1 MKLDIAIL
9 MEWGCK
15 TKWYEKMEL
24 AEANLGAGPRI
35 CVIVHY
41 RNVTT
46 QFLPQITN
54 IPTSAWAIMVFI
66 GGVQ

>member
-1 MKLDIAIL
+1 

-41 RNVTT
+41 FEMLQLN
-46 QFLPQITN
+46 FSLK
-54 IPTSAWAIMVFI
+54 
-66 GGVQ
+66 